1 MRNSMS
7 SRLLAATSLACLV
20 GVIAPPVYAQDQS
33 DNQDAETRGG
43 LTEIVVTAQKRTENL
58 QDVPVAVSAVNAE
71 QIESSFSRDISEIGA
86 LSPNLV
92 IDPLY
97 GVASASIGIRG
108 IQLNDGEKSFDPAVA
123 VYLDGVYLAT
133 NTGAL
138 LNTFDAEAVEVL
150 RGPQGTLFGRNTIGG
165 LVQLRR
171 KEPTGELGGKVVATY
186 GRFDQF
192 DVKGVLNLPSI
203 ADGAISAK
211 VGVVS
216 LNGGGYFKNVT
227 RGVTEGDN
235 DFMMYSAGLKIEP
248 SPFAKLVVF
257 YDYIDDK
264 TNTRPVTAL
273 TAQGEAF
280 CFGVFGAI
288 DGCGRPMSDADFHRR
303 PNTAFVQPQSF
314 KGHSLIANGE
324 VELSDGHSLHA
335 VLGYRD
341 SKESSVQKFDGTAAP
356 LFYLIRPQEQD
367 QFSAELRY
375 QGEFDRLKLVAGA
388 YYYESSYTNNQ
399 GTWFFGQNLPSD
411 ATEREVLDAIEGG
424 TLPAE
429 TPGFDATQNAKNFAI
444 FGQVDWEVVD
454 DLTLSIG
461 GRYTKEKKNICG
473 GNALGTP
480 DNRVYVSTFGDCPQE
495 LRIPGVYQE
504 IATNPVTGETF
515 VQDGR
520 ESWSRF
526 NPRIGLDYK
535 FGDSMVYAVYSEG
548 FRSGGYNGRPNNA
561 FNLGPYDP
569 EDVTNYEVGL
579 KTQFADNRVRL
590 NVSVFQA
597 DYSDKQEDVVF
608 PDPVAVTVTVV
619 QNAAKARIRGA
630 EAEFQAVPADGLT
643 VGINLGLL
651 DAKFRSW
658 EDIGFNLDPATSAAT
673 PFVTIDKS
681 DFELRRAPDWTL
693 DARIDYEHYLQ
704 NGDTLAFNLN
714 AQLKDDYYIVANTVA
729 FADTHPGLVDS
740 FGLLNGSITY
750 EAENWEVS
758 LWGKN
763 LTGTDYFQ
771 HSLDVGTSYGA
782 LPNDPTPVPL
792 AGLWTYGTIAA
803 PTTYGIDVQLKF

>member
-1 MRNSMS
+1 MRNSTV

-71 QIESSFSRDISEIGA
+71 QIESSFSRDISEIAA

-165 LVQLRR
+165 LVHLRR

-280 CFGVFGAI
+280 CFGVFGPI

-303 PNTAFVQPQSF
+303 PN
-314 KGHSLIANGE
+314 L
-324 VELSDGHSLHA
+324 
-335 VLGYRD
+335 
-341 SKESSVQKFDGTAAP
+341 P
-356 LFYLIRPQEQD
+356 LCSR
-367 QFSAELRY
+367 S
-375 QGEFDRLKLVAGA
+375 
-388 YYYESSYTNNQ
+388 
-399 GTWFFGQNLPSD
+399 PS
-411 ATEREVLDAIEGG
+411 R
-424 TLPAE
+424 
-429 TPGFDATQNAKNFAI
+429 
-444 FGQVDWEVVD
+444 
-454 DLTLSIG
+454 
-461 GRYTKEKKNICG
+461 
-473 GNALGTP
+473 
-480 DNRVYVSTFGDCPQE
+480 
-495 LRIPGVYQE
+495 
-504 IATNPVTGETF
+504 
-515 VQDGR
+515 
-520 ESWSRF
+520 
-526 NPRIGLDYK
+526 
-535 FGDSMVYAVYSEG
+535 
-548 FRSGGYNGRPNNA
+548 
-561 FNLGPYDP
+561 
-569 EDVTNYEVGL
+569 
-579 KTQFADNRVRL
+579 
-590 NVSVFQA
+590 
-597 DYSDKQEDVVF
+597 
-608 PDPVAVTVTVV
+608 
-619 QNAAKARIRGA
+619 
-630 EAEFQAVPADGLT
+630 
-643 VGINLGLL
+643 
-651 DAKFRSW
+651 
-658 EDIGFNLDPATSAAT
+658 AT
-673 PFVTIDKS
+673 P
-681 DFELRRAPDWTL
+681 L
-693 DARIDYEHYLQ
+693 
-704 NGDTLAFNLN
+704 
-714 AQLKDDYYIVANTVA
+714 
-729 FADTHPGLVDS
+729 
-740 FGLLNGSITY
+740 
-750 EAENWEVS
+750 
-758 LWGKN
+758 
-763 LTGTDYFQ
+763 
-771 HSLDVGTSYGA
+771 
-782 LPNDPTPVPL
+782 
-792 AGLWTYGTIAA
+792 
-803 PTTYGIDVQLKF
+803 